1 MHDIFTATIEATGFG
16 VGLYDEA
23 ELDAKS
29 INERD
34 QKINF
39 LAKMIGV
46 VELMIGEKIDVKPAK
61 IVAGL
66 EPEKTNAFL
75 VMLFQAATS
84 GVDSKPFV
92 N

>member
-1 MHDIFTATIEATGFG
+1 METTGFAS
-16 VGLYDEA
+16 GLYDDA

-39 LAKMIGV
+39 LAKMIGL

-66 EPEKTNAFL
+66 EPEKTNSFL
-75 VMLFQAATS
+75 VLLF
-84 GVDSKPFV
+84 
-92 N
+92 